1 MKRNDLPDILYDI
14 IQQMGGRAKII
25 DIFKKFWQDYYDE
38 LSKSGDLVYT
48 WNYDIRWAA
57 TKLRKAGRMKQAKE
71 QENTYGQ
78 HISSKG
84 TWEIVFDNE

>member
-1 MKRNDLPDILYDI
+1 
-14 IQQMGGRAKII
+14 MGGRAKII
-25 DIFKKFWQDYYDE
+25 DIFKKFWRDYYDE
-38 LSKSGDLVYT
+38 LSKSGDLFYT

-71 QENTYGQ
+71 QENTYG
-78 HISSKG
+78 HDISSKG